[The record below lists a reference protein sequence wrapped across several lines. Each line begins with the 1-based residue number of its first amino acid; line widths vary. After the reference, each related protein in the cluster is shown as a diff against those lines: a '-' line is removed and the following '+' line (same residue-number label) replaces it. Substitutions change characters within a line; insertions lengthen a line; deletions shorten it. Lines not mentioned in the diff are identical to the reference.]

1 MLSLLLVTACS
12 EKLQYANNS
21 CSAINDYH
29 YHGGTVYFS
38 GRLTAS
44 PDGQLP
50 NGISLFGSNIFTDE
64 DIAVEIPVSGDG
76 TFAAEV
82 HIPHS
87 LDFSMRTGDYADD
100 IYFFVGDSVNV
111 TMDLASEKTIVSP
124 GSVCYWVY
132 NYKDM
137 INDSYN
143 RSLAGKDN
151 IYKIAREGSKEEVE
165 NYCREIAKVTE
176 LHISDIK
183 AGTFTLP
190 EDMNPIAAEILKA
203 DAVMMGFNTLL
214 NVRFTYDNR
223 RSVAVYDSVAGGYV
237 PKKNPDF
244 EPLDHE
250 WMYRFM
256 QRNEKV
262 LLDNPMAIFSSHIG
276 GIVNLLRFGLFGSY
290 IYYRNDVSLGANSES
305 SQEYK
310 DYVFEFTL
318 PTDYNAALLK
328 EILPLRA
335 DTLYTFG
342 DYLAQA
348 TENVEKEGGISSSG
362 FMSQL
367 CIMQNVFDK
376 FDDDD
381 VTADQAAAFFAGA
394 LPFINHP
401 VVAHHYTQ
409 AYREYVRKNESSG
422 ASGNVVADAVL
433 KRIIEP
439 YKGNVLF
446 LDFWN
451 MGCGPCRGGMMG
463 QRGLVKKMESE
474 PVKFLYITE
483 EKYRDDSEKWLG
495 ETEIKGEHIY
505 ISTDDWNH
513 LQTYLNFLGIPFTC
527 IIDKDGGLH
536 RDKECSDIQNFLK

>member
-1 MLSLLLVTACS
+1 
-12 EKLQYANNS
+12 
-21 CSAINDYH
+21 
-29 YHGGTVYFS
+29 
-38 GRLTAS
+38 
-44 PDGQLP
+44 
-50 NGISLFGSNIFTDE
+50 
-64 DIAVEIPVSGDG
+64 
-76 TFAAEV
+76 
-82 HIPHS
+82 
-87 LDFSMRTGDYADD
+87 
-100 IYFFVGDSVNV
+100 
-111 TMDLASEKTIVSP
+111 
-124 GSVCYWVY
+124 
-132 NYKDM
+132 
-137 INDSYN
+137 
-143 RSLAGKDN
+143 
-151 IYKIAREGSKEEVE
+151 
-165 NYCREIAKVTE
+165 
-176 LHISDIK
+176 
-183 AGTFTLP
+183 
-190 EDMNPIAAEILKA
+190 MNPIAAEILKA
-203 DAVMMGFNTLL
+203 DAVMMGFSNLL
-214 NVRFTYDNR
+214 KVDFTYNNR

-244 EPLDHE
+244 RPLDQK
-250 WMYRFM
+250 WMDGFLK
-256 QRNEKV
+256 RNERM

-376 FDDDD
+376 LDDDD

-527 IIDKDGGLH
+527 IIDRNGGLH
-536 RDKECSDIQNFLK
+536 RDKQCSDIQNFLK